1 MFQLKTYLEQLT
13 DELKRPIEY
22 QMVGTKSSGKLLF
35 GGGIV
40 KSLGEEVKKLK
51 AKEVMLVTDE
61 TLKKAGIA
69 PLVQGILEE
78 ANLLVKVF
86 SHIEPEPHAKT
97 AEELS
102 SVVKEGSFDCI
113 VGLGGGS
120 VMDMAKMASV
130 MATNDGTVEDYLKGM
145 DIKEDG
151 LPNILL
157 PTTSGTG
164 SEVSPYVVCS
174 IGEQKYYVAKPQFFA
189 HIAMVDPLLTVTMP
203 PKVTAHTGLDAL
215 SHAIEGMTSKGA
227 TPISEAFGG
236 KATKYVMEYL
246 KRAYRDG
253 EDLEARYYMSW
264 ASSLGMLA
272 YVNVGGLYAHSFS
285 YVMTSHKSWTHG
297 LGCGFSL
304 PYTMMYNLDTIEEKL
319 KELALVLGQDPTK
332 GTTSMAKDFI
342 SEIQALSVEVG
353 LCKSLK
359 EYGFTQDEL
368 NSLAKEMVEQ
378 YHRATNPREM
388 KVEDGE
394 RLLEAMFEGA
404 LDSV

>member
-1 MFQLKTYLEQLT
+1 MFQLEAYEKELSK
-13 DELKRPIEY
+13 ELKRRIEY

-40 KSLGEEVKKLK
+40 KSLSDEVKKLK
-51 AKEVMLVTDE
+51 AEEVMLVTDE
-61 TLKKAGIA
+61 TIKEAGLA
-69 PLVQGILEE
+69 PVVQKLLED
-78 ANLLVKVF
+78 ANLKVQIF
-86 SHIEPEPHAKT
+86 SQIEPEPHAET
-97 AEELS
+97 AKELS
-102 SVVKEGSFDCI
+102 SIVQEGSFDCI

-130 MATNDGTVEDYLKGM
+130 MATNTGSVEEYLKGM
-145 DIKEDG
+145 EIENDG
-151 LPNILL
+151 LPNLLL

-189 HIAMVDPLLTVTMP
+189 HMAIVDPLLTITMP

-227 TPISEAFGG
+227 TPISEAFGA
-236 KATKYVMEYL
+236 KSAKYVMEHL
-246 KRAYRDG
+246 ERAYRDG
-253 EDLEARYYMSW
+253 EDLEARWYMSW

-304 PYTMMYNLDTIEEKL
+304 PYTLMYNLEYVEEKL
-319 KELALVLGQDPTK
+319 AELALLLGQDPRQGATA
-332 GTTSMAKDFI
+332 MAKNLI
-342 SEIQALSVEVG
+342 TSIQDLSVRVG

-359 EYGFTQDEL
+359 EYDCKKEEL
-368 NSLAKEMVEQ
+368 GELAQEMVEQ
-378 YHRATNPREM
+378 YHRATNPKEM
-388 KVEDGE
+388 KVEDGK
-394 RLLEAMFEGA
+394 RLLEAMWEGA
-404 LDSV
+404 LDRV